1 MTRGEVSVT
10 LLSEN
15 TVSIPREHQPLRGR
29 WQTALL
35 RKPMRRM
42 QRQENIRR

>member
-15 TVSIPREHQPLRGR
+15 TVSIPKERQPLRGR
-29 WQTALL
+29 MADYIAQKTNEAYAEA
-35 RKPMRRM
+35 RKH
-42 QRQENIRR
+42 